1 MDRHRDRRRNRRTD
15 RRTDKNA
22 RPAAVAAVGLAA
34 GLAAAV
40 LTGCGTE
47 RPGDSGPKKVAGEA
61 APAPADSPSRPS
73 RKGGSSPSSSS
84 KSRDGGAD
92 NDKRPSASSQ
102 DSGGSSSS
110 SGAKGGSGAG
120 TPESNSC
127 KTSGLA
133 FSTSHGMAE
142 GTLLVNLR
150 NSGSAACTLKGFPG
164 VDLRGE
170 AGSLHA
176 TRNNNFT
183 PSTVT
188 LQPGETTR
196 FTLSYPPNN
205 SGGSGVNITSL
216 VVTPP
221 NETQSRTLP
230 VSINLP
236 VTDGSG
242 TPITVGPVGSGK

>member
-1 MDRHRDRRRNRRTD
+1 M
-15 RRTDKNA
+15 
-22 RPAAVAAVGLAA
+22 GLAA
-34 GLAAAV
+34 GLAAAL

-47 RPGDSGPKKVAGEA
+47 RPGDSAPKKVAGEA
-61 APAPADSPSRPS
+61 APAPADSPSRPT
-73 RKGGSSPSSSS
+73 RKGGPSPSSSS
-84 KSRDGGAD
+84 NPRGGGAD
-92 NDKRPSASSQ
+92 NDKTPPASSQ
-102 DSGGSSSS
+102 DSGGNSA
-110 SGAKGGSGAG
+110 SGGKGGSGGGA
-120 TPESNSC
+120 PESSSC
-127 KTSGLA
+127 KTAGLA

-164 VDLRGE
+164 VDLQGE

-176 TRNNNFT
+176 TRNNLT
-183 PSTVT
+183 PSTVN

-196 FTLSYPPNN
+196 FTLNYPRNDT
-205 SGGSGVNITSL
+205 GGSGVDITSL